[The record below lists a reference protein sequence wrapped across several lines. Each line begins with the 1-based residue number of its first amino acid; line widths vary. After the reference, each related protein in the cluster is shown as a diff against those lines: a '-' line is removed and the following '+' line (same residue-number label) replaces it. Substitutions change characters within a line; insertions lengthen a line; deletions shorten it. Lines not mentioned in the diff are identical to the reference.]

1 MDSDNSQTSVYTHP
15 ALRPRRRSSTR
26 VPPTTASELQ
36 LPKTVE
42 LEQRIAR
49 LELKLLRTREELDDA
64 RQRMAALQAQ
74 IDYLSARAGLL

>member
-1 MDSDNSQTSVYTHP
+1 MSVYTHA
-15 ALRPRRRSSTR
+15 ALRARRRSSTPVR
-26 VPPTTASELQ
+26 PTTASELQ

-49 LELKLLRTREELDDA
+49 LELKLQRTREELDDA